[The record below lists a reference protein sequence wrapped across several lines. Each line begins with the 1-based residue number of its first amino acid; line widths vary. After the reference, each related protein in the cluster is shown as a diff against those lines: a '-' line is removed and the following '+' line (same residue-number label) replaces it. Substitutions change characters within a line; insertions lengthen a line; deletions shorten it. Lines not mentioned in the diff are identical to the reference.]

1 MRVNRTF
8 LYAGVFLLML
18 GGVVVIADL
27 VDADT
32 SIIADALRLWPLALV
47 AIGVALVV
55 RRSPAA
61 LPAGLVAA
69 ALPGIVLGGSLA
81 AAPQLGHRCTG
92 PGEVPVVA
100 SQQGTFAGAASV
112 SISSACGTLTIDTI
126 DRPGWSVEASS
137 ATGRTPTIRSS
148 PDSLD
153 VDADSAHDWRWFG
166 DDLSRLN
173 VSLPTSRLDTLAAEL
188 SFGEG
193 SVDLSGADI
202 GRLDLVASA
211 GRVRLDAASAS
222 IEELAA
228 DLSFG
233 EMSIL
238 LPSGG
243 NLTGTLSVGGGELSV
258 CSPDDLGLRV
268 TTASSAGEVTAGGR
282 RLDGRTWT
290 SPNHASA
297 AHHADLTVDVTLGAL
312 HINPI
317 GGCR

>member
-69 ALPGIVLGGSLA
+69 ALPGLVLGGSIA
-81 AAPQLGHRCTG
+81 AAPQIGHQCTG

-100 SQQGTFAGAASV
+100 SEQGTFAGAARV
-112 SISSACGTLTIDTI
+112 SIRSACGTLIIDTI
-126 DRPGWSVEASS
+126 NGRGWSVEAGSV
-137 ATGRTPTIRSS
+137 AGRTPTIRSS
-148 PDSLD
+148 PDFLSI
-153 VDADSAHDWRWFG
+153 DADERHDWRWFG

-173 VSLPTSRLDTLAAEL
+173 VSLPTSRLDALATDVT
-188 SFGEG
+188 FGEG
-193 SVDLSGADI
+193 VLDLSDADI
-202 GRLDLVASA
+202 GRLDLVANA
-211 GRVRLDAASAS
+211 GRLELDATSAS
-222 IEELAA
+222 IDELVAE
-228 DLSFG
+228 LSLG
-233 EMSIL
+233 EMAIL
-238 LPSGG
+238 LPSGSD
-243 NLTGTLSVGGGELSV
+243 LTGTLSVSAGELSL

-268 TTASSAGEVTAGGR
+268 ITAGDAREVTAEGR
-282 RLDGRTWT
+282 RLDATTWT
-290 SPNHASA
+290 SPNYASA
-297 AHHADLTVDVTLGAL
+297 VHHADLTADVTLGAL
-312 HINPI
+312 RINPT